1 MGEQGARDEAARA
14 WIIERAMI
22 EWRIVVTLVAVLG
35 VVEVQALLTMPRQ
48 EFPNSRFVRGS
59 SSASCRERSAEVEE
73 RLAKPVEEYL
83 FTYGEVDKAKTY
95 SESTHGQLVVH
106 VELREEIK
114 GADAPAF
121 WVKVGTA

>member
-1 MGEQGARDEAARA
+1 MPGA
-14 WIIERAMI
+14 
-22 EWRIVVTLVAVLG
+22 
-35 VVEVQALLTMPRQ
+35 
-48 EFPNSRFVRGS
+48 S
-59 SSASCRERSAEVEE
+59 SAEVEE

-114 GADAPAF
+114 GGDAPAF
-121 WVKVGTA
+121 WVKVRHG